1 MSPMRWNSVRFRLT
15 LWNVAVLALILGAS
29 GMALCYRVQA
39 EMEASLDRQLK
50 RNDAHIPREGPSPM
64 WDHFPF
70 PPGGYDRHEHGGR
83 FGPDRGPG
91 FAAPYSDGP
100 FRGARGAPA
109 PDARRRRGPGGPG
122 PRPFDP
128 FADFDEETRRRLAFG
143 MPRPL
148 TPEGKPWP
156 GFSQPPYDTATVA
169 PTAAGR
175 EQFSTVEIAGVPLR
189 VRSAPVL
196 EDGRVAAVVQFATPL
211 TEQQRLIDG
220 QVRTLITLLP
230 FALLI
235 AGVGGIF
242 LTDRA
247 LRPVRRI
254 TQAAAQ
260 IGVEDLSHRLEVTG
274 QDEFAELASTFNG
287 MIARLEEAFR
297 RLERAFE
304 QQKRFTA
311 DASHEL
317 RTPLT
322 RVKASVSLALAEQ
335 RDAGAYRKALQ
346 VVDTAANVMSR
357 LIQDL
362 LLLAR
367 ADAAQL
373 RLDLRPLSVAEL
385 FEDAV
390 AEVPTAAGC
399 PIDIQLP
406 DEPLDVLG
414 DAHSLARLL
423 GNLIGNALRH
433 TPRDGKIT
441 LSARREAG
449 SVVLC
454 VEDTGEGIAPEHLPH
469 VADRFYRVDDAR
481 TRSTGGTGLGL
492 AICRSIAEAHG
503 GTLTIESVLGQ
514 GTIVCAILAHA
525 GGAVVAQ
532 EVGIAGVRSY

>member
-1 MSPMRWNSVRFRLT
+1 
-15 LWNVAVLALILGAS
+15 
-29 GMALCYRVQA
+29 
-39 EMEASLDRQLK
+39 
-50 RNDAHIPREGPSPM
+50 
-64 WDHFPF
+64 
-70 PPGGYDRHEHGGR
+70 
-83 FGPDRGPG
+83 
-91 FAAPYSDGP
+91 
-100 FRGARGAPA
+100 
-109 PDARRRRGPGGPG
+109 
-122 PRPFDP
+122 
-128 FADFDEETRRRLAFG
+128 
-143 MPRPL
+143 
-148 TPEGKPWP
+148 
-156 GFSQPPYDTATVA
+156 
-169 PTAAGR
+169 
-175 EQFSTVEIAGVPLR
+175 
-189 VRSAPVL
+189 
-196 EDGRVAAVVQFATPL
+196 
-211 TEQQRLIDG
+211 
-220 QVRTLITLLP
+220 
-230 FALLI
+230 
-235 AGVGGIF
+235 
-242 LTDRA
+242 
-247 LRPVRRI
+247 
-254 TQAAAQ
+254 
-260 IGVEDLSHRLEVTG
+260 
-274 QDEFAELASTFNG
+274 